1 MILKSNSF
9 EMWRTLNSRLTE
21 LCGEVL
27 PASPYRVIFALKS
40 SVTIDEFVD
49 RCLIWNEAEGQ
60 LRGAVVKLLDSKGY
74 MLKPIHKF
82 RSDAAG
88 NWRPREGVGPGNSR

>member
-9 EMWRTLNSRLTE
+9 EMWRPPNSRLAE
-21 LCGEVL
+21 RCDEVL
-27 PASPYRVIFALKS
+27 PVSPYRVIFTLKS
-40 SVTIDEFVD
+40 SVSIDEFVD
-49 RCLIWNEAEGQ
+49 RCLEWNEGEGQ
-60 LRGAVVKLLDSKGY
+60 LRGAVFKLLGSNGY

-88 NWRPREGVGPGNSR
+88 GWRPREWGPETQA